1 MKSLRILI
9 VSVFV
14 AGFTSCDRQPEDK
27 NAETMWRGRLTVWCD
42 EAVAP
47 LLRSQIE
54 GFARKYPDAHIDVR
68 SATGREVMEALL
80 SRKARIALLARG
92 YLRDE
97 DSLMK
102 VYTLEPHRTLH
113 IATDA
118 LVFFAPKDFPSDT
131 LSVEALNEYFSAGI
145 PLDARVRGVRKGT
158 SFVCPGALSSV
169 VGNVVLQC
177 NGGRAFSAKARVSYV
192 GTMDSVKR
200 LVRSQE
206 NVIGVGFLSEMI
218 KDTVSFKLLG
228 IKYTDKDMNR
238 RSMTVEQSAVYREM
252 YPYPVKI
259 EAYLLENLR
268 NLPMGLASYLAFETD
283 PQKYFLNQGIVPA
296 YARIQLTEE

>member
-9 VSVFV
+9 SSILV
-14 AGFTSCDRQPEDK
+14 AGVIACDQRPEDK

-42 EAVAP
+42 DAVAP
-47 LLRSQIE
+47 LLRSQLE
-54 GFARKYPDAHIDVR
+54 GFSRKYPDARIDVR
-68 SATGREVMEALL
+68 TASGREVMEALL
-80 SRKARIALLARG
+80 SRKARIALLARR

-102 VYTLEPHRTLH
+102 AFKLEAHRTLH
-113 IATDA
+113 LATDA
-118 LVFFAPKDFPSDT
+118 LVFFAPKGFPTDT
-131 LSVEALNEYFSAGI
+131 LSVEALNEYFSAGS
-145 PLDARVRGVRKGT
+145 PLDTRVRGVRKGT
-158 SFVCPGALSSV
+158 WFVCPGALSSV

-177 NGGRAFSAKARVSYV
+177 NQGRSFSPKARVSYL
-192 GTMDSVKR
+192 GSMDSVKR
-200 LVRSQE
+200 FVRTQE

-218 KDTVSFKLLG
+218 KDTATFKLLG
-228 IKYTDKDMNR
+228 IKYTDADMNR

-268 NLPMGLASYLAFETD
+268 NLPMGVASYLAFETE